1 MLLYSKFSVTPQT
14 LTTIYTDIQKVNRE
28 NTQGLGSV
36 SAKSFTFFKT
46 QPDKWKTWTVAAF
59 LPET

>member
-1 MLLYSKFSVTPQT
+1 MLLYSKFSVTPPHQT

-36 SAKSFTFFKT
+36 SAKSVTFFKT
-46 QPDKWKTWTVAAF
+46 QPDKWKT
-59 LPET
+59 

>member
-1 MLLYSKFSVTPQT
+1 MLLYSKFSVTPPHQT

-36 SAKSFTFFKT
+36 SAKNFTFFKT
-46 QPDKWKTWTVAAF
+46 QPDKWKT
-59 LPET
+59 

>member
-1 MLLYSKFSVTPQT
+1 MLLYSKFSVTPPFTPT

-46 QPDKWKTWTVAAF
+46 QPDKWKT
-59 LPET
+59 

>member
-1 MLLYSKFSVTPQT
+1 MLLYSKFSVTPTPLTPT

-36 SAKSFTFFKT
+36 SAKGFSSFKT
-46 QPDKWKTWTVAAF
+46 QPDKWKT
-59 LPET
+59 